1 LQSQAGALDKIDSE
15 RRLSMIK
22 DFEYFAPKTVEEA
35 LALLSKY
42 KGDAKLIAGGQSLL
56 ILMRQ
61 GLVTPRYLIDIK
73 GISSLDYI
81 KFNPKEGL
89 RIGSLATHR
98 AIEKSSAIQSRFS
111 VIAEMEKR
119 IADVENRNWGTIGGN
134 LCHADPVGDPA
145 PVLIALDGKL
155 KIASLSA
162 NKSIGIEDFFLDYFE
177 TALHTDEILTEIE
190 VPNPLPHTG
199 AAYDKTTAIEVDYS
213 IVSAAVS
220 ITLGSKSNTCT
231 NARIVLGA
239 VANVPLRAKKAEKVL
254 VGKEITDN
262 SIEEAAQIASEEA
275 RPTSD
280 IHASEVYRRDLVKV
294 LVRRVGREA
303 LERAKRT

>member
-1 LQSQAGALDKIDSE
+1 
-15 RRLSMIK
+15 
-22 DFEYFAPKTVEEA
+22 
-35 LALLSKY
+35 
-42 KGDAKLIAGGQSLL
+42 
-56 ILMRQ
+56 
-61 GLVTPRYLIDIK
+61 LIDIK

-98 AIEKSSAIQSRFS
+98 AIEKSPAIRSGFS
-111 VIAEMEKR
+111 VIAEMEQR

-155 KIASLSA
+155 KIASSNA
-162 NKSIGIEDFFLDYFE
+162 KRSMGVEDFFLDYFE
-177 TALHTDEILTEIE
+177 TALHTNEILTEIE
-190 VPNPLPHTG
+190 VPNQLPRTG
-199 AAYDKTTAIEVDYS
+199 TAYDKTTAIEVDYA

-220 ITLGSKSNTCT
+220 INLGSKSNRCT

-280 IHASEVYRRDLVKV
+280 IHASEEYRRDLIKV

-303 LERAKRT
+303 VERAKRT